1 MKKFRTMFIIIF
13 SILLIAPVT
22 LSFQAKQPNAIAA
35 ANPANSASLSSRI
48 VCASGSHNTCQ
59 PGPFTETY
67 HISEPTWVVVDIY
80 LVHTGNYEPNE
91 TSHFTSPFG
100 EILDCGP
107 LQPGEDEKYCG
118 QVVGFVEDSIDFT
131 IEHAGDGSDTGSH
144 KQRYDIKLC
153 HEEVFFPAIFN
164 GVP

>member
-1 MKKFRTMFIIIF
+1 MKNSRIMLIIFISFLFII
-13 SILLIAPVT
+13 PVT
-22 LSFQAKQPNAIAA
+22 LSIQAQHPNATAS
-35 ANPANSASLSSRI
+35 ANPSNAASLTSQV
-48 VCASGSHNTCQ
+48 VCASGSHYTCQ

-67 HISEPTWVVVDIY
+67 QVSEPTWVVVDIY

-91 TSHFTSPFG
+91 SSHFSSPFG

-107 LQPGEDEKYCG
+107 LQPGEEERHCG
-118 QVVGFVEDSIDFT
+118 QVVGFVEDSIDLT
-131 IEHAGDGSDTGSH
+131 IEHAGIGTDTGSH
-144 KQRYDIKLC
+144 KQRYELKLC